1 MKLIQQ
7 VKNQLMYPAAYTYIA
22 LQSKL
27 NACKS
32 LGKKDQVKFAEP
44 YAGQKIMLMALY
56 EKGRLRD
63 DVIAALAA
71 AKALGIYVIGVN
83 TLKLASPDDYRHCMD
98 CYIERF
104 NFGRDFGSYK
114 SGFSY
119 IYSNGLAEQCPR
131 LLMINDS
138 VFFSKK
144 HISQFLQDMFV
155 DDVEVLGATENFEI
169 EHHLGSFCIAMDNGV
184 LKNTKFKKYW
194 KDYRCSDVRPV
205 VIKTGEMELS
215 KVLKKVISSPDNFRA
230 LYDTTHAALTLK
242 SDPELLD
249 QVGQLARSSSL
260 VHWPRFSFSAISKN
274 IVAQYLHSSAVVAGA
289 AVNVEV
295 DQLSSINLQYVSSVS
310 EFHDFLCNSIS
321 SAGELDSSLSE
332 TIRNEVIA
340 NCIACFAQG
349 SQIHQNNVFL
359 HRIGLPII
367 KLDGLYR
374 GMFSERDI
382 EKLAEDLVQSQ
393 QEEFRRV
400 MYSRPFGGSV
410 LYGWK
415 RTAFLNG
422 LI

>member
-144 HISQFLQDMFV
+144 HISQFLEDMFA
-155 DDVEVLGATENFEI
+155 DDFEVLGATENFEI
-169 EHHLGSFCIAMDNGV
+169 EHHLGSFCIAMAGSVINNKK
-184 LKNTKFKKYW
+184 LKVYW
-194 KDYRCSDVRPV
+194 KTFKCTDVRPV

-215 KVLKKVISSPDNFRA
+215 KVLKRVVTSPGKFRS
-230 LYDTTHAALTLK
+230 LYDTARAALVLQQN
-242 SDPELLD
+242 PALLD
-249 QVGQLARSSSL
+249 EVASLSRSSEFSEC
-260 VHWPRFSFSAISKN
+260 PKFSFSAVSTSV
-274 IVAQYLHSSAVVAGA
+274 VAKYLHSTA
-289 AVNVEV
+289 ALTGVGVNVDV
-295 DQLSSINLQYVSSVS
+295 SDLSTINMQYARSVT
-310 EFHDFLCNSIS
+310 EFHDFICSSVSNS
-321 SAGELDSSLSE
+321 GGLDITMRQS
-332 TIRNEVIA
+332 IKDEVIA
-340 NCIACFAQG
+340 NFVTCFSMG
-349 SQIHQNNVFL
+349 SQIHQNNIFL
-359 HRIGLPII
+359 HKIGLPII
-367 KLDGLYR
+367 KLDGIYR
-374 GMFSERDI
+374 GMFNARDI

-415 RTAFLNG
+415 RTAFLSG

>member
-27 NACKS
+27 SSLKS

-44 YAGQKIMLMALY
+44 YAGQKVMLMALY

-144 HISQFLQDMFV
+144 HISQFLEDMLI

-169 EHHLGSFCIAMDNGV
+169 EHHLGSFCIAMSGGV
-184 LKNTKFKKYW
+184 LRNAKFKKYW
-194 KDYRCSDVRPV
+194 KSYRCSDVRPK

-230 LYDTTHAALTLK
+230 LYDTTHAAVTLK

-249 QVGQLARSSSL
+249 QVSQLTRSSAL
-260 VHWPRFSFSAISKN
+260 VHWPLFSFSAISKN
-274 IVAQYLHSSAVVAGA
+274 IVAQYLHSSAAVAGA

-295 DQLSSINLQYVSSVS
+295 DQLSSINLQYVNSIS

-321 SAGELDSSLSE
+321 NASELDSSLIE
-332 TIRNEVIA
+332 TVRNEVIA
-340 NCIACFAQG
+340 CYIACFAQG
-349 SQIHQNNVFL
+349 SQIHQNNLFL

-374 GMFSERDI
+374 GMFSARDI

-415 RTAFLNG
+415 RTAFLSG

>member
-1 MKLIQQ
+1 M
-7 VKNQLMYPAAYTYIA
+7 
-22 LQSKL
+22 
-27 NACKS
+27 
-32 LGKKDQVKFAEP
+32 
-44 YAGQKIMLMALY
+44 
-56 EKGRLRD
+56 
-63 DVIAALAA
+63 
-71 AKALGIYVIGVN
+71 
-83 TLKLASPDDYRHCMD
+83 
-98 CYIERF
+98 
-104 NFGRDFGSYK
+104 
-114 SGFSY
+114 
-119 IYSNGLAEQCPR
+119 
-131 LLMINDS
+131 
-138 VFFSKK
+138 
-144 HISQFLQDMFV
+144 
-155 DDVEVLGATENFEI
+155 
-169 EHHLGSFCIAMDNGV
+169 
-184 LKNTKFKKYW
+184 
-194 KDYRCSDVRPV
+194 
-205 VIKTGEMELS
+205 
-215 KVLKKVISSPDNFRA
+215 LKKVISSPDNFRA

-415 RTAFLNG
+415 RTAFLSG